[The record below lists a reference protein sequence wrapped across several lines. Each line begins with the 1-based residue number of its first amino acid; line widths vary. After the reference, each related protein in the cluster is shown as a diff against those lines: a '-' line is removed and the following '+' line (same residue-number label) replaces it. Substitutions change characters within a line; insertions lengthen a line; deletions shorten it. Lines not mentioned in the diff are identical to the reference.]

1 MRRNATGRIRG
12 RNRVELTM
20 RAAAIQMT
28 STRDV
33 GQNLEAAG
41 ELIGTAA
48 ARGAELVVLP
58 ENFSFLG
65 PQDADRLAAAEQ
77 PGHGPAQ
84 DFLVAQARR
93 HGIWVVG
100 GTIPIIAGYGRASS
114 RSLLVDPN
122 GKRVAEYDKIHL
134 FDVSVPDAAGETYRE
149 SATTLSGSLVTAV
162 PTPFGRLGMI
172 VCYDLRFPAL
182 FHRLGV
188 TGMDI
193 LAVPAAFTVPTGRVH
208 WQPLLT
214 ARAIE
219 SLTYVVA
226 SAQCGEHGGG
236 RRTHGHSMIVGP
248 WGEVLDEL
256 PSGPGVV
263 SAELDMI
270 KLKDIRAKF
279 PVLEHRREL

>member
-1 MRRNATGRIRG
+1 M
-12 RNRVELTM
+12 V
-20 RAAAIQMT
+20 
-28 STRDV
+28 
-33 GQNLEAAG
+33 
-41 ELIGTAA
+41 
-48 ARGAELVVLP
+48 
-58 ENFSFLG
+58 
-65 PQDADRLAAAEQ
+65 
-77 PGHGPAQ
+77 
-84 DFLVAQARR
+84 
-93 HGIWVVG
+93 
-100 GTIPIIAGYGRASS
+100 
-114 RSLLVDPN
+114 
-122 GKRVAEYDKIHL
+122 
-134 FDVSVPDAAGETYRE
+134 
-149 SATTLSGSLVTAV
+149 
-162 PTPFGRLGMI
+162 

-208 WQPLLT
+208 WQPLLA

-236 RRTHGHSMIVGP
+236 RRTYGHSMILGP

-256 PSGPGVV
+256 PSGPGIV

>member
-1 MRRNATGRIRG
+1 
-12 RNRVELTM
+12 M

-33 GQNLEAAG
+33 GRNLEAAR
-41 ELIGTAA
+41 ELIGMAA
-48 ARGAELVVLP
+48 ARGAELIVLP
-58 ENFSFLG
+58 ENFSYLG

-84 DFLVAQARR
+84 DFLVKEAQSR
-93 HGIWVVG
+93 GVWIVG
-100 GTIPIIAGYGRASS
+100 GTIPIVAGKGRASS
-114 RSLLVDPN
+114 RSLLIDPS
-122 GKRVAEYDKIHL
+122 GARVAEYDKIHL

-149 SATTLSGSLVTAV
+149 SATTLPGTRVTAA
-162 PTPFGRLGMI
+162 PTKLGRLGMI

-188 TGMDI
+188 AGMDI

-208 WQPLLT
+208 WKALLQ

-226 SAQCGEHGGG
+226 SAQWGEHGGG
-236 RRTHGHSMIVGP
+236 RRTYGHSMILSP

-256 PSGPGVV
+256 ADGAGVV

-270 KLKDIRAKF
+270 KLKEIRAKF
-279 PVLEHRREL
+279 PALEHRREL

>member
-1 MRRNATGRIRG
+1 
-12 RNRVELTM
+12 M

-33 GQNLEAAG
+33 RQNLEAAR
-41 ELIGTAA
+41 ELIASAA

-65 PQDADRLAAAEQ
+65 PQDADRLAAAEE
-77 PGHGPAQ
+77 PGSGPAQ
-84 DFLVAQARR
+84 DFLVEQAQR
-93 HGIWVVG
+93 HGIWIVG
-100 GTIPIIAGYGRASS
+100 GTIPIIAGKGRASS
-114 RSLLVDPN
+114 RSLLLDPN
-122 GKRVAEYDKIHL
+122 GARVAEYDKIHL

-149 SATTLSGSLVTAV
+149 SATTLPGSAVTAA
-162 PTPFGRLGMI
+162 PTPFGRLGMV

-188 TGMDI
+188 AGMDI

-208 WQPLLT
+208 WQPLLQ

-226 SAQCGEHGGG
+226 SAQSGEHGGG
-236 RRTHGHSMIVGP
+236 RRTYGHSMILSP

-256 PSGPGVV
+256 ASGPGVV

-270 KLKDIRAKF
+270 KLEAIRAKF

>member
-1 MRRNATGRIRG
+1 
-12 RNRVELTM
+12 
-20 RAAAIQMT
+20 MT

-33 GQNLEAAG
+33 AQNLAAAR
-41 ELIGTAA
+41 ELIGSAA
-48 ARGAELVVLP
+48 ARGAKLVVLP

-84 DFLVAQARR
+84 DFLAEQARS
-93 HGIWVVG
+93 HGIWIVG
-100 GTIPIIAGYGRASS
+100 GTIPIIVGRGRVSS
-114 RSLLVDPN
+114 RSLLLDPN
-122 GKRVAEYDKIHL
+122 GARVAEYDKIHL
-134 FDVSVPDAAGETYRE
+134 FDVSVPDAEGEIYRE
-149 SATTLSGSLVTAV
+149 SATTLPGSAVTAAS
-162 PTPFGRLGMI
+162 TPLGRVGMI

-193 LAVPAAFTVPTGRVH
+193 LAVPAAFTVPTGRAH
-208 WQPLLT
+208 WRPLLQ

-236 RRTHGHSMIVGP
+236 RQTYGHSMIVGP
-248 WGEVLDEL
+248 WGEVLDER
-256 PSGPGVV
+256 PSSPGIV

-270 KLKDIRAKF
+270 KLKEIRAKF
-279 PVLEHRREL
+279 PALEHRREL